1 MQLLVE
7 QYNETIQ
14 SRVKELEQLCRF
26 ERAENVQVDRIWMSR
41 SRFELIDLVRREVCG
56 SECRRFADC
65 CIGERF
71 GGRLVKA
78 DGGRIW

>member
-7 QYNETIQ
+7 QDDETIQ
-14 SRVKELEQLCRF
+14 SRVKEFEQLCRF

-41 SRFELIDLVRREVCG
+41 SRFELIDLVCREVCG
-56 SECRRFADC
+56 SERRRFADC
-65 CIGERF
+65 CIGERL
-71 GGRLVKA
+71 GCRLVKT